1 MTASD
6 VRIRLLAL
14 LLGFLFLAGQFHF
27 CADMQAGPSGSHICP
42 VCTSGSWVVPTAVA
56 TAPTAF
62 TVARLEIVGLIKAS
76 LSSIA
81 RGTSPRAP
89 PAL

>member
-1 MTASD
+1 MTALD

-14 LLGFLFLAGQFHF
+14 LLGFLLLAGQFHF
-27 CADMQAGPSGSHICP
+27 CADMQAGPSGSHLCP
-42 VCTSGSWVVPTAVA
+42 VCTSGSWVVPTVVA
-56 TAPTAF
+56 IAPTDF
-62 TVARLEIVGLIKAS
+62 TVARLEISSFTKSV